1 MYILTLVFVFV
12 TFSGWLGGRM
22 LADSIAKTIRGNLY
36 RNEEAKAR
44 LMKHYERAL
53 LTSYI
58 SFGLFCA
65 TLLANYVFM

>member
-1 MYILTLVFVFV
+1 MYLLTLVFVFV

-22 LADSIAKTIRGNLY
+22 LASSIAKTIQGNLY

-44 LMKHYERAL
+44 LMGHYEKAL

-58 SFGLFCA
+58 SLGLFCA
-65 TLLANYVFM
+65 TLIANYIFM